1 MFTAQIVF
9 WIAIGLVAYA
19 YLGYPILIYI
29 LSRMRGPRK
38 LADIADRD
46 DWPMVSLV
54 IAAYREETVIA
65 ERVKNAL
72 SLDYP
77 ADRFEVIIG
86 CDGKEDR
93 SGEIVAGFEDPRVRL
108 EQFPKR
114 RGKASVLNDCVPL
127 AKGEIIAFSDANTM
141 MQPDAIKLLVR
152 HFEDETVGA
161 VVGNLQLV
169 DSETGA
175 NADSVYWRYEN
186 MLKRC
191 EGRVGA
197 LLGANGAIY
206 AIRKELYEP
215 IPANT
220 IIDDF
225 LIGMRIHRHKRALLY
240 DAEAIAIEETA
251 PSIGGEFHRRAR
263 IGAGGFQSLV
273 WLLDLLSPF
282 RPMLSFAFWSHKV
295 LRWFCPLFLLV
306 ALIANIALASIDSCY
321 ACLLV
326 LHLLF
331 YASGWV
337 GGRIT
342 AGGPLKLFR
351 IIAMFVGMNAALGV
365 GFWRWISGAQGG
377 AWKRTE
383 RE

>member
-1 MFTAQIVF
+1 MPLVEITF
-9 WIAIGLVAYA
+9 WVAIALVAYA
-19 YLGYPILIYI
+19 YAGYPVIIYI
-29 LSRMRGPRK
+29 LSRLRVPRPR
-38 LADIADRD
+38 ADIATRS
-46 DWPMVSLV
+46 DWPQVTLV

-72 SLDYP
+72 ALDYP
-77 ADRFEVIIG
+77 ADRFEIIIG
-86 CDGKEDR
+86 CDGKEDGT
-93 SGEIVAGFEDPRVRL
+93 GEIVAGFDDPRLRL

-114 RGKASVLNDCVPL
+114 RGKASVLNDCVPM

-152 HFEDETVGA
+152 HFEDESVGG

-206 AIRKELYEP
+206 AIRKLLYEP

-225 LIGMRIHRHKRALLY
+225 LIGMRIHEHKRALLY

-263 IGAGGFQSLV
+263 IGAGGFQSLF
-273 WLLDLLSPF
+273 WLLGLLSPT
-282 RPMLSFAFWSHKV
+282 RPVLAFAFWSHKV
-295 LRWFCPLFLLV
+295 MRWLCPLFLIV
-306 ALIANIALASIDSCY
+306 AAVANSALAVQDSRY
-321 ACLLV
+321 GCLLV
-326 LHLLF
+326 LHALF
-331 YASGWV
+331 YASAWV

-351 IIAMFVGMNAALGV
+351 IVAMFVGMNAALAV

-383 RE
+383 RQ

>member
-1 MFTAQIVF
+1 MITAQIIF
-9 WIAIGLVAYA
+9 WIAIALVAYA
-19 YLGYPILIYI
+19 YFGYPILIYI
-29 LSRMRGPRK
+29 LSRLRGQPK
-38 LADIADRD
+38 VADIADREE
-46 DWPMVSLV
+46 WPKVSLV
-54 IAAYREETVIA
+54 IAAYREESVIA

-72 SLDYP
+72 ALDYP

-93 SGEIVAGFEDPRVRL
+93 TGEIVSEFDDPRLRL
-108 EQFPKR
+108 EQFPQR
-114 RGKASVLNDCVPL
+114 RGKASVLNDCVPM

-152 HFEDETVGA
+152 HFDDEKVGG

-206 AIRKELYEP
+206 AIRQDLWES

-225 LIGMRIHRHKRALLY
+225 LIGMRIHQHKRDLLY

-251 PSIGGEFHRRAR
+251 PSIAGEFGRRAR

-273 WLLDLLSPF
+273 WLLGLLSPH
-282 RPMLSFAFWSHKV
+282 RPILSFAFWSHKV
-295 LRWFCPLFLLV
+295 LRWFCPLFLLT
-306 ALIANIALASIDSCY
+306 ALMANIALATMDSRYLCI
-321 ACLLV
+321 LI

-331 YASGWV
+331 YASGWI

-383 RE
+383 RQ